1 MGKRIGILVLY
12 TVDILNMLFAF
23 HPRFTPG
30 VNHIRLFQSRLV
42 INLNLLMDERIEE
55 SLGHSDF

>member
-1 MGKRIGILVLY
+1 
-12 TVDILNMLFAF
+12 MLFAF